1 MLYSTIQLYNMQKMF
16 VNYIEVFKIKFYR
29 SFKREFDD
37 IFHFVGMCHLEEF
50 FGRDENNH

>member
-16 VNYIEVFKIKFYR
+16 VNYIEVFKIKLYR

-37 IFHFVGMCHLEEF
+37 IFHFGGMCHLEEF